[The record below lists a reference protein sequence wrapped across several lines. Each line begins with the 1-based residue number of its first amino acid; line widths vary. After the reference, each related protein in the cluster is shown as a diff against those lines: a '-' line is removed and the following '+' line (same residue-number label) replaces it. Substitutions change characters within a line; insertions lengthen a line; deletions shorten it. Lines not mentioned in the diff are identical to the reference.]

1 MIEKL
6 KKSLTISGLKTKLV
20 AALIAFGMHGTGI
33 MAQQDPILLDV
44 DGEKVALSEFLRIYN
59 KNNIKDE
66 PVDRKALEEYLEL
79 YINFKL
85 KVREAMDLKM
95 DTVAAF
101 RNELSGYRD
110 QLAEPY
116 LTDKEVDERLVEEA
130 WERLQYDIR
139 ASHILIK
146 LSPDARPDDTLK
158 AYRRIMDLR
167 EQILKGRDFGD
178 LAAEVSDDP
187 SARDR
192 EASRMNPAMKGNRG
206 DLGYFTAFDMVYPF
220 ENMAFKTAVGQ
231 VSLPVRTDYGYHL
244 IKVTAKQPAMGRVRV
259 AHIFVRY
266 PEIGDEVEVAAAE
279 ARINEVW
286 RKIQEG
292 TPFDSLVET
301 YSDDKGSAKKGGLLT
316 WFGSNR
322 MVPSFIEAIANL
334 KEPGDLA
341 GPVRTDYGWHIIKM
355 VERQP
360 VGPFTKEEQG
370 LRKRIAKDSRSNL
383 SRDSFIHKVKQQYGF
398 SENLKALTEFY
409 SVVTDSIFH
418 SAWKPELAAQ
428 LVKPLFSI
436 GNANYTQK
444 DFTAYLSER
453 QRNRTPV
460 SIAEYVDEEY
470 KAFVSDRCLEYKD
483 ARLEDEYPDFRA
495 LMQEYHDG
503 ILLFELTDKKV
514 WGKAVKDTTGLET
527 FFASRR
533 NDYMWSER
541 LDATVVSCPDEKT
554 AGKARKLAEKALKT
568 SQGPELITGKLNVKG
583 RNVVKTDRKKFSRG
597 DDARIDALAWQPGI
611 SPTTETAGQYSFVL
625 AHGLVQ
631 PTPKELNECRGLVTA
646 DYQTY
651 LEKEW
656 IRELRGRYPV
666 KVYAEALDKAGK

>member
-1 MIEKL
+1 MIEML
-6 KKSLTISGLKTKLV
+6 KNTWTSSRLRITILAILF
-20 AALIAFGMHGTGI
+20 AFGMQGTGI
-33 MAQQDPILLDV
+33 MAQDDPILLDV

-85 KVREAMDLKM
+85 KVREAMELRM

-101 RNELSGYRD
+101 RNELGGYRD

-116 LTDKEVDERLVEEA
+116 LTDKEVDEKLVQEA
-130 WERLQYDIR
+130 WDRLQYDIR

-146 LSPDARPDDTLK
+146 LNPDASPEDTLK
-158 AYRRIMDLR
+158 AYRRIMELR
-167 EQILKGRDFGD
+167 DQVLKGRDFGD

-192 EASRMNPAMKGNRG
+192 DASRMNPAMKGNRG

-220 ENMAFKTAVGQ
+220 ETMAYSTPVGS
-231 VSLPVRTDYGYHL
+231 VSKPVRTTYGYHL

-266 PEIGDEVEVAAAE
+266 PESGGDAEMAAAE
-279 ARINEVW
+279 ARINEAW
-286 RKIQEG
+286 NKIQQG

-301 YSDDKGSAKKGGLLT
+301 YSEDKGSAKKGGLLT

-322 MVPSFIEAIANL
+322 MVPSFIEAIARL
-334 KEPGDLA
+334 SEPGDLA
-341 GPVRTDYGWHIIKM
+341 GPVRTEYGWHIIKM

-360 VGPFTKEEQG
+360 VGPFAKEEPG
-370 LRKRIAKDSRSNL
+370 LRKRLAKDSRSNQ
-383 SRDSFIHKVKQQYGF
+383 SRDSFIQKVKHQYGYRETL
-398 SENLKALTEFY
+398 SAKDEFY
-409 SVVTDSIFH
+409 AVVTDSVFY
-418 SAWKPELAAQ
+418 ATWKPEAAAH
-428 LVKPLFSI
+428 LVKPMFTLGESTF
-436 GNANYTQK
+436 TQK
-444 DFTAYLSER
+444 DFTAFLNGR

-460 SIAEYVDEEY
+460 SIREYVDEEY
-470 KAFVSDRCLEYKD
+470 KEFVSERCLKYKD
-483 ARLEDEYPDFRA
+483 ARLEAEYPDFKA

-503 ILLFELTDKKV
+503 ILLFELTDSKV

-527 FFASRR
+527 FFSSRR
-533 NDYMWSER
+533 SDYMWNER
-541 LDATVVSCPDEKT
+541 LDATVVICTDEKT
-554 AGKARKLAEKALKT
+554 AAKARKLGEKALKAGK
-568 SQGPELITGKLNVKG
+568 GPEMITEKLNIKG
-583 RNVVKTDRKKFSRG
+583 RSVVKVDRRKYSRG
-597 DDARIDALAWQPGI
+597 DDPRIDALTWQPGL
-611 SPTTETAGQYSFVL
+611 SPTAGSAGQFSFILV
-625 AHGLVQ
+625 HGPVA

-656 IRELRGRYPV
+656 IRELKQRYPV
-666 KVYAEALDKAGK
+666 KVFTQALDKAGK